1 MLAAVREWSSSVEG
15 ETSLVLGSRFVD
27 TSSKLLNAFVA
38 HLRCNIDHEGD
49 IEPLLAA
56 KIEQARRTW
65 PTCDIAPETF
75 AGYLGEHLPADE
87 DVRES
92 LLRVHADDLY
102 LACGLVRGDRAAQ
115 EAFERTL
122 PERVARFVCHLDSS
136 AAFLD
141 EVTQAVRIKLL
152 TPALDSDVRAAASTK
167 TGKIANYSGRNS
179 LESWLCTVAIRTA
192 LDLRRGRKD
201 EPLEELG
208 DVLAATDDPELEL
221 LRAKHEELCRE
232 ALREAHHSLTL
243 KQRRLLRL
251 YYRERFTYE
260 QLGALYH
267 VNPTTARTWLL
278 DARGA
283 VIDLVRSGLKRR
295 LRLDNRELENLLQLM
310 QSRLDISL
318 GQLWLSEQTTD

>member
-1 MLAAVREWSSSVEG
+1 MLAAVAERRSSSEG
-15 ETSLVLGSRFVD
+15 ERSPMLGSRFVD
-27 TSSKLLNAFVA
+27 TGSKLLNAFVA
-38 HLRCNIDHEGD
+38 HVRCRVDHGGD

-56 KIEQARRTW
+56 KIEQARRSW
-65 PTCDIAPETF
+65 PTCEIAPETF
-75 AGYLGEHLPADE
+75 AAYLGEHLPADE

-102 LACGLVRGDRAAQ
+102 LACGLVRGDRPAL

-136 AAFLD
+136 PPFLD

-152 TPALDSDVRAAASTK
+152 APLDGESVP
-167 TGKIANYSGRNS
+167 KIGNYSGRNS

-201 EPLEELG
+201 EPIDELS

-232 ALREAHHSLTL
+232 ALREAHESLSI
-243 KQRRLLRL
+243 KQRRMLRL

-260 QLGALYH
+260 QLGSLYH
-267 VNPTTARTWLL
+267 VNPTTARTWVLE
-278 DARGA
+278 ARGA
-283 VIDLVRSGLKRR
+283 VIDAVRGGLKRR

-318 GQLWLSEQTTD
+318 GQLWLTEQTTD

>member
-1 MLAAVREWSSSVEG
+1 M
-15 ETSLVLGSRFVD
+15 LGSRFVE
-27 TSSKLLNAFVA
+27 SGSKLLNAFVA
-38 HLRCNIDHEGD
+38 NLRCDLDNGED

-56 KIEQARRTW
+56 KIDQARRTW
-65 PTCDIAPETF
+65 PTCEITAETF
-75 AGYLGEHLPADE
+75 AAYLGEHLPADE

-102 LACGLVRGDRAAQ
+102 LACGLVRGDRNAL

-136 AAFLD
+136 GSFLD
-141 EVTQAVRIKLL
+141 EVTQAMRIKLL
-152 TPALDSDVRAAASTK
+152 APLDGPQRV
-167 TGKIANYSGRNS
+167 GKIANYSGRNA

-201 EPLEELG
+201 EPIEELS

-232 ALREAHHSLTL
+232 ALREAHDSLTI

-267 VNPTTARTWLL
+267 VNATTVRTWVLE
-278 DARGA
+278 ARGA
-283 VIDLVRSGLKRR
+283 VIDAVRAGLKRR

-318 GQLWLSEQTTD
+318 GQLWLTEQTTD

>member
-1 MLAAVREWSSSVEG
+1 MLAAAIHEHRSSSSEG
-15 ETSLVLGSRFVD
+15 ETSLMLGSRIVE
-27 TSSKLLNAFVA
+27 SGSKLLNAFVA
-38 HLRCNIDHEGD
+38 HVRCRVDHGSD
-49 IEPLLAA
+49 VEPLLAA
-56 KIEQARRTW
+56 KIDQARRSW
-65 PTCDIAPETF
+65 PGFEVAPETF
-75 AGYLGEHLPADE
+75 AAYLGEHLPADE
-87 DVRES
+87 DVHES

-102 LACGLVRGDRAAQ
+102 LACALVRGDHHAL

-136 AAFLD
+136 APFLD
-141 EVTQAVRIKLL
+141 EVTQSVRIKLL
-152 TPALDSDVRAAASTK
+152 APLDGDQRVP
-167 TGKIANYSGRNS
+167 KIANYSGRNA

-192 LDLRRGRKD
+192 LDLRRGRNKD
-201 EPLEELG
+201 EPIEELS

-221 LRAKHEELCRE
+221 LRAKHEELCRD
-232 ALREAHHSLTL
+232 ALRDACDSLSL

-267 VNPTTARTWLL
+267 VNATTVRTWILEAR
-278 DARGA
+278 DAVVDA
-283 VIDLVRSGLKRR
+283 VRAGLKRR

-318 GQLWLSEQTTD
+318 GQLWLTEQTAD

>member
-1 MLAAVREWSSSVEG
+1 MLAAVHEWSSSVEG
-15 ETSLVLGSRFVD
+15 ESSLMLGSRLVD
-27 TSSKLLNAFVA
+27 SGSKLLNAFIA
-38 HLRCNIDHEGD
+38 HVRCGVDHEED

-56 KIEQARRTW
+56 KIDQARRTW
-65 PTCDIAPETF
+65 PTCDLAPETF
-75 AGYLGEHLPADE
+75 AAYLGEHLPADE

-102 LACGLVRGDRAAQ
+102 LACGLVRGDRHAQ

-136 AAFLD
+136 APFLD
-141 EVTQAVRIKLL
+141 EVTQTMRIKLL
-152 TPALDSDVRAAASTK
+152 APLDGDSRTP
-167 TGKIANYSGRNS
+167 KIANYSGRNS

-201 EPLEELG
+201 EPIDELG

-232 ALREAHHSLTL
+232 ALREAHDSLTL

-267 VNPTTARTWLL
+267 VNATTARTWTIE
-278 DARGA
+278 ARAA
-283 VIDLVRSGLKRR
+283 VIDAVRSGLKRR
-295 LRLDNRELENLLQLM
+295 LRVDNRELENLLQLM

-318 GQLWLSEQTTD
+318 GQLWLTEQTTD